1 MIIVT
6 GTATARPDSFEA
18 LLQASLDHVQRSR
31 AEDGCISH
39 AVHIDAEDPMT
50 LFFFE
55 QWRDMP
61 ALHVHF
67 LQPGSGEF
75 MAAMKAYASR
85 PGTLDIVDATPV
97 KR

>member
-39 AVHIDAEDPMT
+39 AVQIDAEDPLT
-50 LFFFE
+50 LVFFE
-55 QWRDMP
+55 RWRDMA
-61 ALHVHF
+61 ALQLHF
-67 LQPGSGEF
+67 RQPGSAEF
-75 MAAMKAYASR
+75 MDAIKAYAAR
-85 PGTLDIVDATPV
+85 PGTLDLYTASPIE
-97 KR
+97 R